1 MAAFF
6 DAEGKMTVNKA
17 ERKIIYNGNGTT
29 TVFAVPFYFL
39 NNGDLYAIVSDG
51 TSQTILEQGVDY
63 SISGAGNEQGGMI
76 ETFLPVAAGSKI
88 AVVREVPYK
97 QEMDIPENN
106 IFPSQN
112 MERAL
117 DRLTMQTQ
125 QLAEEASRSVK
136 VGLFSE
142 ADPADLIDQ
151 IEVIYSNKEN
161 IDVVAGSIDSVNTA
175 AENIDAIKMAPSQ
188 AAAAAASAAE
198 ASSSELA
205 AAGSASAAAESAA
218 AALSDAD
225 RAEGYANSIAQ
236 QGLQPCQIVS
246 GFFSADWTPDGWH
259 ACDGTEFTRAQFP
272 EIYDNY
278 LTSTPSKAVVCTY
291 DAYAAE
297 ISTYGQC
304 AKFAVDAAAQKFKI
318 PTIKDG
324 AAVNQALSASEAG
337 KAYNESLPNA
347 GGGLLHFCGSEEAA
361 GSGMVS
367 VVEESAG
374 FGGGIAAR
382 KVSAFFDLKRS
393 NSTYQDGAKV
403 QTDHVRLRHFVV
415 LSNGQINQSMMD
427 WAAYMGALDG
437 KAGIDAV
444 NFTADGKSRIINW
457 EAPDLSNFVT
467 NIFNAYVSSAA
478 QTYTA
483 PEAGWVCV
491 LLDSTTPADSMVY
504 LQTSNAYQDR
514 VRGGGGVLRL
524 FLGKGQTC
532 ALLTAGSAT
541 ASAMISSFFPAKGI
555 NNV

>member
-1 MAAFF
+1 MTNRFLLKQFAGGSEHNGVFGSFQSGSKELSSDPAEIQKLDAWDSGWCDAVSSGSRLPRLEEMQGLQYVLCKAVKELYSEGIPLWAAG
-6 DAEGKMTVNKA
+6 ETYY
-17 ERKIIYNGNGTT
+17 RHS
-29 TVFAVPFYFL
+29 
-39 NNGDLYAIVSDG
+39 IVSFVN
-51 TSQTILEQGVDY
+51 EGVPSLY
-63 SISGAGNEQGGMI
+63 YNKTGAY
-76 ETFLPVAAGSKI
+76 T
-88 AVVREVPYK
+88 
-97 QEMDIPENN
+97 D
-106 IFPSQN
+106 
-112 MERAL
+112 
-117 DRLTMQTQ
+117 
-125 QLAEEASRSVK
+125 
-136 VGLFSE
+136 
-142 ADPADLIDQ
+142 ADPASDTQ
-151 IEVIYSNKEN
+151 NWKEFRT
-161 IDVVAGSIDSVNTA
+161 DS
-175 AENIDAIKMAPSQ
+175 S
-188 AAAAAASAAE
+188 
-198 ASSSELA
+198 
-205 AAGSASAAAESAA
+205 
-218 AALSDAD
+218 
-225 RAEGYANSIAQ
+225 
-236 QGLQPCQIVS
+236 LQPCQIVS
-246 GFFSADWTPDGWH
+246 GFFSADWTPEGWH

-297 ISTYGQC
+297 ISAYGQC

-437 KAGIDAV
+437 KAGADAV